1 MPKKKKDIT
10 ASQRTRR
17 WHGGV
22 AAINNASAA
31 TDIPDILAVW
41 GKKLDLDMEGYN
53 SLVDTTIVD
62 AAIYAGIGDGG
73 YASREALADVAEP
86 IILQRVIV
94 ERTLHLINSVSEPAR
109 YPILLKQYGQ
119 WLSVL
124 GIDLTKFNRLFEGTP
139 TTTEPAADAT
149 GKWAVYEA
157 IYDDIPYASEDDLK
171 TAFDEAVLAELT
183 NQAIAVV
190 NAAEDED
197 EMGDALLAYAD
208 VLDLSVG
215 PGSDYAILETAGQA
229 AAIEAV
235 LEDRPAEVGYADA
248 AAIKAAFDDAVEDE
262 LEVQAVAAVNSAT
275 AEEMG
280 AVLVL
285 YAVALT
291 LDLTDYEALDE
302 AKKGSVHEALVGKD
316 FADAAAVK
324 DAFDAAVTL
333 AQGE

>member
-86 IILQRVIV
+86 IISKRVIV

-119 WLSVL
+119 WLGVL
-124 GIDLTKFNRLFEGTP
+124 DIDLTDFNRLLEGTP
-139 TTTEPAADAT
+139 TTIEPAADAT

-190 NAAEDED
+190 NAADNAVK
-197 EMGDALLAYAD
+197 MSSALLTYAD
-208 VLDLSVG
+208 VLEIDVSED
-215 PGSDYAILETAGQA
+215 SDYAELEPEKQLL
-229 AAIEAV
+229 V
-235 LEDRPAEVGYADA
+235 LEAMVSDQPYDDAE
-248 AAIKAAFDDAVEDE
+248 AIKTAFEA
-262 LEVQAVAAVNSAT
+262 AVAAQQ
-275 AEEMG
+275 EE
-280 AVLVL
+280 
-285 YAVALT
+285 
-291 LDLTDYEALDE
+291 
-302 AKKGSVHEALVGKD
+302 
-316 FADAAAVK
+316 
-324 DAFDAAVTL
+324 
-333 AQGE
+333 

>member
-53 SLVDTTIVD
+53 SLADANKALVD
-62 AAIYAGIGDGG
+62 AAIYAGIGVGG
-73 YASREALADVAEP
+73 YASREELAAVAGP
-86 IILQRVIV
+86 IISKRVIV

-119 WLSVL
+119 WLGVL

-190 NAAEDED
+190 NAADNAVK
-197 EMGDALLAYAD
+197 MSSALFTYAD
-208 VLDLSVG
+208 VLEIDVSED
-215 PGSDYAILETAGQA
+215 SDYAELEPEKQLL
-229 AAIEAV
+229 V
-235 LEDRPAEVGYADA
+235 LEAMVSDQPYDDAE
-248 AAIKAAFDDAVEDE
+248 AIKTAFEA
-262 LEVQAVAAVNSAT
+262 AVAAQ
-275 AEEMG
+275 
-280 AVLVL
+280 
-285 YAVALT
+285 
-291 LDLTDYEALDE
+291 
-302 AKKGSVHEALVGKD
+302 
-316 FADAAAVK
+316 
-324 DAFDAAVTL
+324 
-333 AQGE
+333 QGE

>member
-62 AAIYAGIGDGG
+62 AAIYAGIGVGG

-119 WLSVL
+119 WLGVL

-190 NAAEDED
+190 NAADNTVK
-197 EMGDALLAYAD
+197 MSAALLTYAD
-208 VLDLSVG
+208 VLEIDVSED
-215 PGSDYAILETAGQA
+215 SDYAELEPEKQLL
-229 AAIEAV
+229 V
-235 LEDRPAEVGYADA
+235 LEAMVSDQPYDDAE
-248 AAIKAAFDDAVEDE
+248 AIKTAFEA
-262 LEVQAVAAVNSAT
+262 AVAAQQ
-275 AEEMG
+275 EE
-280 AVLVL
+280 
-285 YAVALT
+285 
-291 LDLTDYEALDE
+291 
-302 AKKGSVHEALVGKD
+302 
-316 FADAAAVK
+316 
-324 DAFDAAVTL
+324 
-333 AQGE
+333 

>member
-53 SLVDTTIVD
+53 SLADANKALVD
-62 AAIYAGIGDGG
+62 AAIYAGIGVGG
-73 YASREALADVAEP
+73 YASREELAAVAGP
-86 IILQRVIV
+86 IISKRVIV

-119 WLSVL
+119 WLGVL
-124 GIDLTKFNRLFEGTP
+124 GIDLTDFNRLFEGTP
-139 TTTEPAADAT
+139 TIDDPPADAT

-157 IYDDIPYASEDDLK
+157 IYEDKPYDSEGDLEI
-171 TAFDEAVLAELT
+171 AFDEAVLAALAS
-183 NQAIAVV
+183 QAIAVV

-208 VLDLSVG
+208 VLEIDVSED
-215 PGSDYAILETAGQA
+215 SDYAELEPEKQLL
-229 AAIEAV
+229 V
-235 LEDRPAEVGYADA
+235 LEAMVSDQPYDDAE
-248 AAIKAAFDDAVEDE
+248 AIKTAFEA
-262 LEVQAVAAVNSAT
+262 AVAAQ
-275 AEEMG
+275 
-280 AVLVL
+280 
-285 YAVALT
+285 
-291 LDLTDYEALDE
+291 
-302 AKKGSVHEALVGKD
+302 
-316 FADAAAVK
+316 
-324 DAFDAAVTL
+324 
-333 AQGE
+333 QGE

>member
-62 AAIYAGIGDGG
+62 AAIYAGIGVGG

-94 ERTLHLINSVSEPAR
+94 ERTLHLINNVSEPAR

-119 WLSVL
+119 WLGVL

-183 NQAIAVV
+183 SQAIAVV
-190 NAAEDED
+190 NAADNAVK
-197 EMGDALLAYAD
+197 MSAALFTYAD
-208 VLDLSVG
+208 VLEIDVSED
-215 PGSDYAILETAGQA
+215 SDYAELEPEKQLL
-229 AAIEAV
+229 V
-235 LEDRPAEVGYADA
+235 LEAMVSDQPYENAE
-248 AAIKAAFDDAVEDE
+248 AIKTAFES
-262 LEVQAVAAVNSAT
+262 EVAT
-275 AEEMG
+275 QKEE
-280 AVLVL
+280 
-285 YAVALT
+285 
-291 LDLTDYEALDE
+291 
-302 AKKGSVHEALVGKD
+302 
-316 FADAAAVK
+316 
-324 DAFDAAVTL
+324 
-333 AQGE
+333 

>member
-1 MPKKKKDIT
+1 MPEKKKDIT

-31 TDIPDILAVW
+31 SDIPDILAVW

-53 SLVDTTIVD
+53 SLADANKALVD
-62 AAIYAGIGDGG
+62 AAIYAGIGVGG
-73 YASREALADVAEP
+73 YASREELAAVAGP
-86 IILQRVIV
+86 IISKRVIV

-119 WLSVL
+119 WLGVL
-124 GIDLTKFNRLFEGTP
+124 GIDLTDFNRLFEGTP
-139 TTTEPAADAT
+139 TIDDPPADAT

-157 IYDDIPYASEDDLK
+157 IYEDKPYDSEDDLK
-171 TAFDEAVLAELT
+171 TAFNNAV
-183 NQAIAVV
+183 
-190 NAAEDED
+190 
-197 EMGDALLAYAD
+197 
-208 VLDLSVG
+208 
-215 PGSDYAILETAGQA
+215 A
-229 AAIEAV
+229 AALAS
-235 LEDRPAEVGYADA
+235 
-248 AAIKAAFDDAVEDE
+248 
-262 LEVQAVAAVNSAT
+262 QAVAAVNSAT

-324 DAFDAAVTL
+324 TAFDAAVTL

>member
-62 AAIYAGIGDGG
+62 AAIYAGIGVGG
-73 YASREALADVAEP
+73 YASREELAAVAGP
-86 IILQRVIV
+86 IISKRVIV

-119 WLSVL
+119 WLGVL
-124 GIDLTKFNRLFEGTP
+124 GIDLTDFNRLFEGTP
-139 TTTEPAADAT
+139 TIDDPPADAT

-157 IYDDIPYASEDDLK
+157 IYEDKPYDSEGDLEI
-171 TAFDEAVLAELT
+171 AFDEAVATALA
-183 NQAIAVV
+183 NQAVAAV

-197 EMGDALLAYAD
+197 EMGAALLAYAD
-208 VLDLSVG
+208 VLELLVG
-215 PGSDYAILETAGQA
+215 PESDYDILEAAGQA
-229 AAIEAV
+229 AVIEAV
-235 LEDRPAEVGYADA
+235 LEDRLAEVGYADA
-248 AAIKAAFDDAVEDE
+248 AAIKAAFDAAVEDE
-262 LEVQAVAAVNSAT
+262 LEDQAVAAVNSAT